1 MATKART
8 TKPSTT
14 TYDPA
19 ALAGVAQQYRN
30 ASGGTGSP
38 QATAYAQ
45 ATRAL
50 AAWARSTG
58 NAPTV
63 HALVHLGWH
72 SGTGSR
78 STVKASNSA
87 AWRHAAP
94 LLAVGKPSAPQVCTV
109 LGSLAAAGAPPAA
122 LATVW
127 ATYTGQA

>member
-1 MATKART
+1 MATRSKAT
-8 TKPSTT
+8 QAAP
-14 TYDPA
+14 TYAPQ
-19 ALAGVAQQYRN
+19 ALAEIAQQYRN
-30 ASGGTGSP
+30 ASGGTGTP
-38 QATAYAQ
+38 QATAYGQ
-45 ATRAL
+45 AVRAL

-94 LLAVGKPSAPQVCTV
+94 LLAVGKPSAPQVCEI
-109 LGSLAAAGAPPAA
+109 LQALATAGAPAAA